1 MNIKNILSGW
11 LHSLNVRV
19 FPLMKRPKRSRS
31 LVVIKHPV
39 YNTLFYREYA
49 TIDNIRPSK
58 TLVYHTLF
66 YREYATM
73 KTFSSVSHLI

>member
-31 LVVIKHPV
+31 LVVIKRV
-39 YNTLFYREYA
+39 
-49 TIDNIRPSK
+49 
-58 TLVYHTLF
+58 VYHTLF
-66 YREYATM
+66 YREYATELRFINS
-73 KTFSSVSHLI
+73 KNSVYHTLQGIFKGFKF